1 MGLHCQCNVYPMF
14 IQCNVYALKIQKSGR
29 TTIVDQVIRERSEFD
44 ECSGFSPAA
53 ADRLLTVLLMA
64 LSLWLWQLVPKIWT
78 NFFLLQLL
86 TTFGTRRRF
95 LKRFASVV
103 RYQCIFYPSSTAHQ
117 LMVVQSITI
126 LKVFRWLTTG
136 VRRTLCFFSW
146 CHHFLATTP
155 PAYVGNSPAIAPL
168 TRTMIISC
176 RLTQMVFWEGWQQ
189 RWEDFFDRSRRW
201 KKRGKRRVMWRLL
214 DPLRDCRD
222 FSGFLLFGGCSV
234 ENLRFNPG
242 GKLRLIGSN

>member
-1 MGLHCQCNVYPMF
+1 MRAYLIHLRFRKVAGQ
-14 IQCNVYALKIQKSGR
+14 Q
-29 TTIVDQVIRERSEFD
+29 
-44 ECSGFSPAA
+44 
-53 ADRLLTVLLMA
+53 LLTKWSERDLSLMNVQVFLCGGGSSFDSFA
-64 LSLWLWQLVPKIWT
+64 HGSLSLWLWQLVPKIWT

-126 LKVFRWLTTG
+126 LKVFRWLTTD
-136 VRRTLCFFSW
+136 VRRMLCFFSW

-189 RWEDFFDRSRRW
+189 RWEDFFDPSRRW

>member
-146 CHHFLATTP
+146 CHHFLATT
-155 PAYVGNSPAIAPL
+155 GGTSL
-168 TRTMIISC
+168 
-176 RLTQMVFWEGWQQ
+176 
-189 RWEDFFDRSRRW
+189 
-201 KKRGKRRVMWRLL
+201 RGKFSSHRSIDTDDDYFLPFDTDGVLRRLAAKMGRFLWSIPSVKKARQKACHVTIARSAPRLSRFFGL
-214 DPLRDCRD
+214 FALR
-222 FSGFLLFGGCSV
+222 
-234 ENLRFNPG
+234 
-242 GKLRLIGSN
+242 RLQRRELEI